1 MLTKKKRGF
10 VIWKKDIPD
19 DFKAINSD
27 FSDRL
32 PNVII
37 EDNKTASGKAR
48 GTNVQEAYNNSS
60 KIKFKSNPFP
70 IKSSIYFH
78 KNCINSIKMIIEKV

>member
-1 MLTKKKRGF
+1 M
-10 VIWKKDIPD
+10 KKDIPD

-27 FSDRL
+27 FSERL

-37 EDNKTASGKAR
+37 EDNKTESGKAI
-48 GTNVQEAYNNSS
+48 GTSVQEAYNNNS
-60 KIKFKSNPFP
+60 KIKNKSNPFP

-78 KNCINSIKMIIEKV
+78 KNCIKSIKMIIEKV

>member
-37 EDNKTASGKAR
+37 EDNKTASGK
-48 GTNVQEAYNNSS
+48 QEELMCKKRILIAQRLNIDLTLFLLNHQYT
-60 KIKFKSNPFP
+60 
-70 IKSSIYFH
+70 
-78 KNCINSIKMIIEKV
+78 SIKTALTV